1 MGSRRLLL
9 RSVVAGLLLM
19 AGLAVAA
26 VQKAYQVR
34 YAEALATV
42 TVTVSSVERWFDWES
57 GAFEPEPRVMEQG
70 VVNLDTGQRR

>member
-1 MGSRRLLL
+1 
-9 RSVVAGLLLM
+9 M
-19 AGLAVAA
+19 AELAVAA

-42 TVTVSSVERWFDWES
+42 AVSSIERWFDWES
-57 GAFEPEPRVMEQG
+57 GAFEPEPRVVEQG

>member
-19 AGLAVAA
+19 AELAVAA

-42 TVTVSSVERWFDWES
+42 AVSSIERWFDWES
-57 GAFEPEPRVMEQG
+57 GAFEPEPRVVEQG